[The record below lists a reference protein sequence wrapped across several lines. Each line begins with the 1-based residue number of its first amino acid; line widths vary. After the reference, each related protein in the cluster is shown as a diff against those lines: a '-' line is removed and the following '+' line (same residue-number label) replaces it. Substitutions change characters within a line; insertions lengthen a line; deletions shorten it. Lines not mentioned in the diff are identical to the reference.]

1 MMAIIA
7 AQKSNLSLN
16 KILGVIPKIRSV
28 EGRLEKIGNIKN
40 KSKVILDYAHTPDA
54 LKISLLSLREQFP
67 NKKIV
72 VLFGCGGNRDQNK
85 RSKMGKI
92 ASLYADQIYLTDDNP
107 RLENP
112 NKISAKERVKSF
124 DEIYAKYAS
133 QKAEEQASRCSQ
145 CGVPFC
151 QVHCPLH
158 NNIPDWLKLTAE
170 DRMQEA
176 FEISSSTNNMPEIC
190 GRICPQDR
198 LCEGNCVIEQS
209 GHGTVTIGS
218 IEKYITDKAWEEGWV
233 KNIEPVEERNQS
245 VGIIGSGPAG
255 LAAAE
260 ELRKKGFQVTIYDRY
275 DRPGGLLIYG
285 IPNFK
290 LEKDIVIR
298 RTNRLK
304 ESGIKFELNCDI
316 GKDITFEDIKIK
328 HDAVLIATGVYK
340 FREINLNTSNFNN
353 VVPALD
359 FLIASNKTGLKDKVE
374 DFTNGR
380 LNANGKNVVVIGG
393 GDTAMDCVRTAVR
406 QGAKSVKCLYR
417 RDKTNMPGSQRE
429 VQNAIEEGVDFQW
442 LTLPTEYSGNGSL
455 KNVRTVL
462 MQLGEPDE
470 SGRRKPE
477 PKEGTEKDLDVDLA
491 IEALGFEPE
500 NLPKLFDNNDLT
512 VTRWGT
518 LKINYKNMMTSID
531 GVFAAGDIVRGAS
544 LVVWGIK
551 DGRDAA
557 KNINEYLENNFSDQ
571 NNFNKKAVNA

>member
-1 MMAIIA
+1 MLKFIKI
-7 AQKSNLSLN
+7 N
-16 KILGVIPKIRSV
+16 KENPS
-28 EGRLEKIGNIKN
+28 
-40 KSKVILDYAHTPDA
+40 
-54 LKISLLSLREQFP
+54 KISP
-67 NKKIV
+67 
-72 VLFGCGGNRDQNK
+72 
-85 RSKMGKI
+85 
-92 ASLYADQIYLTDDNP
+92 
-107 RLENP
+107 
-112 NKISAKERVKSF
+112 KERVKSF

-233 KNIEPVEERNQS
+233 KNIEPIEEKNQS

-340 FREINLNTSNFNN
+340 FREINLNTSKFNN

-442 LTLPTEYSGNGSL
+442 LTLPTEYSGNGLL

-500 NLPKLFDNNDLT
+500 DLPKLFDHNNLT

-557 KNINEYLENNFSDQ
+557 KNINKYLENNFSDQ